1 MALSPGTRFGS
12 YEILMSSVP
21 AAWASSI
28 GRRIRNSAA
37 RSPSRSSPSRRDIM
51 YFFGFGGDI
60 PGFFGRYRDRLR
72 AREDIAIVSGLSSG
86 DLQQLHALYDE
97 E

>member
-1 MALSPGTRFGS
+1 
-12 YEILMSSVP
+12 
-21 AAWASSI
+21 
-28 GRRIRNSAA
+28 
-37 RSPSRSSPSRRDIM
+37 M